1 MVALGEVVIV
11 LMPGEIFAELALE
24 LKRRF
29 PHLHLVTVSY
39 ANDAIGYLPH
49 RSAFEAGGYEVELA
63 YRHYGFSG
71 PYARHAGDALL
82 AAVGDLLDALET
94 NR

>member
-1 MVALGEVVIV
+1 MG
-11 LMPGEIFAELALE
+11 
-24 LKRRF
+24 
-29 PHLHLVTVSY
+29 LVTVSY

-71 PYARHAGDALL
+71 PYAVEAGDALVE
-82 AAVGDLLDALET
+82 AVAELLVQVDGGVSREG
-94 NR
+94 